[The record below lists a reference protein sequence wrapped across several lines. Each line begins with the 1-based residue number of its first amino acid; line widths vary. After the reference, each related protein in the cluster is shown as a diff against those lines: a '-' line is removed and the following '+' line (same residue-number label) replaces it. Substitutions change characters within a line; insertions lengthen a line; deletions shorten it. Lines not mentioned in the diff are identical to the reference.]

1 MMLIFIA
8 LFTGFFYLLGLFFES
23 PESFLVIG
31 LLSSVTSS
39 FVSYYWS
46 DKIVLKLVGAKPANK
61 KEHFHFYTVVEN
73 LSLAAGLPKPK
84 VYVIEDDAPNAF
96 ATGRDPKHAVVVATT
111 GLLRILDRSDL
122 EGVVAHELSHIKNYD
137 ILLSTVVAVLVGT
150 IGVVSDFVLRHLWYI
165 DDDKER
171 RTNPILLILFML
183 AIILMPFIAQLIQLA
198 ISRRREF
205 LADASAVMITR
216 NPQGLIDAL
225 KKISMYP
232 KQVDVSPSLA
242 HLFFFSPLD
251 KKRVGKFVSKLFS
264 THPPIEE
271 RIKALE
277 SLQVG

>member
-171 RTNPILLILFML
+171 RINPILLILFML

-225 KKISMYP
+225 KKISRYP